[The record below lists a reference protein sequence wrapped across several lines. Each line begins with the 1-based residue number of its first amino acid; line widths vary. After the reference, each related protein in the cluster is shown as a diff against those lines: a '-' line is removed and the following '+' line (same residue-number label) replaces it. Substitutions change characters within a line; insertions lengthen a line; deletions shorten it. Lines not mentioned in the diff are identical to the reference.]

1 MDPKTQQFEASD
13 VNVVHAPYTACS
25 ARSGIEQRATQQVQ
39 PRYEQGF
46 CGAPVFVQRQ
56 RLRLSIEA
64 VTCSWP
70 LDTGQLLTPVESW
83 PQTPD
88 LTLSPGYT
96 TDCEARRGQTGL
108 QTGCEFAARRGG
120 LAVLLPAS

>member
-1 MDPKTQQFEASD
+1 MDPKTQQLEASD
-13 VNVVHAPYTACS
+13 VNVVNASYTACS

-46 CGAPVFVQRQ
+46 CGAVFVQRQ
-56 RLRLSIEA
+56 RLSIEA

-70 LDTGQLLTPVESW
+70 LDTGQLLTSVASW
-83 PQTPD
+83 PPPPD

-120 LAVLLPAS
+120 LAALLPAS